1 MRASAPTGK
10 TRDFTCSLG
19 RTYVLVF
26 VGMPKAVGSIV
37 RADALVRPP
46 AQAATTARAARSE
59 AERAEKE
66 ADQIQFCTP
75 TQGAPAPRESTAK
88 SLRRPAAPVVQ
99 SSQPR
104 RHHLTPPPRQ
114 RGGPL
119 HRSASKRLSLWTVH
133 GPFLFWQDKREMG
146 GASPL
151 DKPPAGAESPLAA
164 VRRPLRT
171 RRRVRSP
178 SHRHG

>member
-1 MRASAPTGK
+1 MRPCTPI
-10 TRDFTCSLG
+10 
-19 RTYVLVF
+19 F
-26 VGMPKAVGSIV
+26 VG
-37 RADALVRPP
+37 
-46 AQAATTARAARSE
+46 TRAAGIRHQ
-59 AERAEKE
+59 A
-66 ADQIQFCTP
+66 CT
-75 TQGAPAPRESTAK
+75 APRRA
-88 SLRRPAAPVVQ
+88 RREALANPQAPSHAA
-99 SSQPR
+99 
-104 RHHLTPPPRQ
+104 PPRQ